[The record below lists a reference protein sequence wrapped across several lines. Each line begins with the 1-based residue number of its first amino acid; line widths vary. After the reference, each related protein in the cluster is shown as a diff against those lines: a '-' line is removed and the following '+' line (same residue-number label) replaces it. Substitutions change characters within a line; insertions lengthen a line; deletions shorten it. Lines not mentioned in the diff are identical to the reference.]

1 MDIIFTFNLSQSISV
16 QPTLQH
22 FIRKTQPGRPATT
35 VENTAPSLE
44 TARTDRGTKGV
55 LILEDENVK
64 PERWE
69 NKMSDAVCSDGCV
82 DVLTTVSDTRVS
94 QGPHQAT
101 TRCSKGASP
110 LARGKVDT
118 DTTDRTCGSHNPFA
132 VQQVGVNRAVQPIA
146 RVRGG
151 LVEPDNAAVEFTAA
165 TGAKKLL
172 SLKRRKRKL
181 PDSPS
186 KAEGLAKLHNSKV
199 FRTSTH
205 TRACGN
211 RRSVNSVACFKE
223 GGESRTPCTSSN
235 DPAPEGLSSDDLVLL
250 QSYSSPVETST
261 RLSLHD
267 LEQFESSKQTSGH
280 GPRTSRTGLRVKTPL
295 SSSPSTLY
303 QKT

>member
-1 MDIIFTFNLSQSISV
+1 
-16 QPTLQH
+16 
-22 FIRKTQPGRPATT
+22 
-35 VENTAPSLE
+35 
-44 TARTDRGTKGV
+44 
-55 LILEDENVK
+55 
-64 PERWE
+64 
-69 NKMSDAVCSDGCV
+69 MSDAVCSDGCV

-205 TRACGN
+205 THACGN

-295 SSSPSTLY
+295 SSSPSTLH